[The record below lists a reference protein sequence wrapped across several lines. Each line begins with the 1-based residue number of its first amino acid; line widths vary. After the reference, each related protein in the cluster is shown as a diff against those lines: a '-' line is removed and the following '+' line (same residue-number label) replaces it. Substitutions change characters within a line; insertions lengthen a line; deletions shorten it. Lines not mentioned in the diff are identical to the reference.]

1 MRIERRTMPSLPKHP
16 LRPIAT
22 LAAIGASAALVACG
36 GGDDDSADAEANFE
50 DAQVEFAQCMR
61 ERGIDIP
68 DPEPGQSGIQ
78 IRLPEGVDPD
88 SESFQNAQEDCEP
101 IIQDAIPEGE
111 RPDPS
116 EVRDQG
122 VKLAQCMREHGVNMP
137 DPQVDSEGRVTFG
150 SSPQG
155 GEGSDSGREDI
166 LSDPDFEEAQE
177 ACQEE
182 VGGFGFGGDSG
193 EEEAPSTDESG
204 SGS

>member
-1 MRIERRTMPSLPKHP
+1 MPSLLRHP
-16 LRPIAT
+16 LKPMVT

-36 GGDDDSADAEANFE
+36 GGDDDDSADAEANFE

-61 ERGIDIP
+61 EHGIDMP
-68 DPEPGQSGIQ
+68 DPEPGQSGIN

-88 SESFQNAQEDCEP
+88 SESFQNAQEECEP

-116 EVRDQG
+116 EARDQG
-122 VKLAQCMREHGVNMP
+122 VKFAQCMREHGVNMP

-150 SSPQG
+150 GSPQG
-155 GEGSDSGREDI
+155 GEGSDGGREDI

-182 VGGFGFGGDSG
+182 VGGFGPGAD
-193 EEEAPSTDESG
+193 EEPSTDSSE
-204 SGS
+204 